1 MSEPNDALSRPM
13 AQSAVKPS
21 SQDPAYPPPSV
32 PLAPA
37 GTLAPMKALPDG
49 IEVRVSYLT
58 MTNTDVIALL
68 FNGVDTFVPQKGN
81 DQGTVSFKVSASYIG
96 AALGEEIV
104 VKYSINA
111 QGTVIRSQELNLT
124 ILPLME
130 GDFEMPTVLQS
141 TKGELGVLDLST
153 FSGNADIKI
162 DAWPFIKVG
171 QTAWLDMT
179 VSGVTEPILSAHTVT
194 LADIPNGITS
204 PIQRASMERIPDGS
218 EIAFSS
224 KVQLDTSGTTDGAIN
239 LPILEL
245 ILRHHGGESGNID
258 ETFGN
263 YEIGELPNPLA
274 TRNMTFMGPG
284 GLQIIDNNGSLCL
297 VAHTDLNQ
305 PTFTITLNEVYEKVT
320 LDIGILGSGG
330 ADLRCHYKNGRV
342 YETIVC
348 TLALTTYEFTQE
360 EITSFEVAARIE
372 GPIKIFIDNV
382 RLYKYVK

>member
-1 MSEPNDALSRPM
+1 
-13 AQSAVKPS
+13 
-21 SQDPAYPPPSV
+21 
-32 PLAPA
+32 
-37 GTLAPMKALPDG
+37 
-49 IEVRVSYLT
+49 
-58 MTNTDVIALL
+58 
-68 FNGVDTFVPQKGN
+68 
-81 DQGTVSFKVSASYIG
+81 
-96 AALGEEIV
+96 
-104 VKYSINA
+104 
-111 QGTVIRSQELNLT
+111 
-124 ILPLME
+124 
-130 GDFEMPTVLQS
+130 MPTVLQS

-204 PIQRASMERIPDGS
+204 PIQRASLERIPDGS

-263 YEIGELPNPLA
+263 YEIRELPNPLA

-305 PTFTITLNEVYEKVT
+305 PSFTITLKEVYEKVT

-348 TLALTTYEFTQE
+348 TLALTTFEFTQE
-360 EITSFEVAARIE
+360 EITSFEVAARME